1 MKKVKVKDIAQAAG
15 VSPSAV
21 SLVLNHKP
29 SRLSEATKEKIL
41 RVARE
46 MEFQSEYAVETQ
58 AYKRVYTLGLVLP
71 TLTDPFYN
79 EIAIHVQQYA
89 NAKDYIVFLCM
100 DDDDV
105 SRCCSTIESLAMKNV
120 DGLIL
125 VSPSAD
131 DKEERLAKMLKALQN
146 SNFPMVLLDR
156 VVYSVFCD
164 FVTTDNKYGGK
175 AATQY
180 LVERGHRK
188 IGCLTGPEK
197 LYTARKRMQG
207 YREGLASVK
216 IPFSEQLV
224 YRSELSKEDGAKG
237 AEILYDQGCTAIFA
251 ANNLLT
257 EGAIEFAEQHHLQM
271 PDELEV
277 VGYDAKSRVTSICQN
292 TMLMAEKS
300 VDLVLEQI
308 RLGTKEIPPRNFY
321 ITPTL
326 EAASGLGL
334 RDWEEAR

>member
-1 MKKVKVKDIAQAAG
+1 MKRVKVKDIAQAAG
-15 VSPSAV
+15 VSPAAV

-46 MEFQSEYAVETQ
+46 MEFQSEYTVEVQ
-58 AYKRVYTLGLVLP
+58 EYKKVYTVGLVLP
-71 TLTDPFYN
+71 TLTDPFYK
-79 EIAIHVQQYA
+79 EIAVNVQRYA
-89 NAKDYIVFLCM
+89 NSKGYIVFLCV

-105 SRCCSTIESLAMKNV
+105 NQCCATIESLAMKNV

-125 VSPSAD
+125 VSPSVD

-146 SNFPMVLLDR
+146 SDFPMVLLDR
-156 VVYSVFCD
+156 AVYSVFCD

-175 AATQY
+175 TATQY
-180 LVERGHRK
+180 LVERGHQK

-207 YREGLASVK
+207 YQEGLASVK
-216 IPFSEQLV
+216 VSFSEQLV

-237 AEILYDQGCTAIFA
+237 AELLYNRGCTAIFA

-257 EGAIEFAEQHHLQM
+257 EGAIEFAAQHHLRM
-271 PDELEV
+271 PDELEI
-277 VGYDAKSRVTSICQN
+277 VGYDTKGRVASICQN

-308 RLGTKEIPPRNFY
+308 QLGSKKTPPRNFY

-326 EAASGLGL
+326 EITPGLGL
-334 RDWEEAR
+334 SDWEETR